1 MRDRVDGMAE
11 QDVRWHQR
19 LNSYQSALRRL
30 TEAVE
35 LGRTRT
41 LSDLERQGLIK
52 GFEVTHELAWNLLK
66 EYLTFQGIQGIIGS
80 RDAVREGFQAELIA
94 DGEIWMDMIVSR
106 NRTSHIYHEDVAADI
121 AARVVQSYLDQYARL
136 EARMV
141 AIRDE

>member
-1 MRDRVDGMAE
+1 MAE
-11 QDVRWHQR
+11 QDIRWQQR

-35 LGRTRT
+35 LARTRT

-52 GFEVTHELAWNLLK
+52 GFEFTHELAWNLLK
-66 EYLTFQGIQGIIGS
+66 DYLTFQGIDGIIGS
-80 RDAVREGFQAELIA
+80 RDAVREGFRLEMIA
-94 DGEIWMDMIVSR
+94 DGEIWMDMILSR
-106 NRTSHIYHEDVAADI
+106 NRTSHIYHEEVAADI
-121 AARVVQSYLDQYARL
+121 ATRVVESYLDQYVRL